1 MNRFIAITGG
11 IGSGKST
18 VSRCL
23 TTLGYPV
30 YDCDSQAKTLM
41 DSNPETISRIAS
53 EVCSEAV
60 TDGKINRTVLA
71 SAVFADIKKL
81 HRLNEIVHGSVR
93 ADIRR
98 WRESHSQYPVLFLET
113 AILMESNLHL
123 QVDEVWHVDAPE
135 STRLQRACLRDNVP
149 AEAVRARMR
158 RQRIVSQDD
167 LNVPLRIIDNEG
179 SKPLLPQIQ
188 QLLSQIPG
196 ALPAPGLWTSSEKQ
210 P

>member
-41 DSNPETISRIAS
+41 DSNPEIISRIAS

-98 WRESHSQYPVLFLET
+98 WRESHSQYPVLFL
-113 AILMESNLHL
+113 
-123 QVDEVWHVDAPE
+123 
-135 STRLQRACLRDNVP
+135 
-149 AEAVRARMR
+149 
-158 RQRIVSQDD
+158 
-167 LNVPLRIIDNEG
+167 
-179 SKPLLPQIQ
+179 
-188 QLLSQIPG
+188 
-196 ALPAPGLWTSSEKQ
+196 
-210 P
+210 